1 MKQLTTDFFSFTEI
15 GGVGEMIYKA
25 VRFPECV
32 PVHDHERNE
41 DTIVPICT
49 FFNRPEAGTDY
60 SITGQDLLVSLCNLY
75 KKINAPDYSV
85 GITEMV
91 WGWCR
96 NNIQPYNIE
105 MLCTLM
111 ERDNF
116 ESSFLNGEIVGY
128 GTFDVNDFVKDLCKL
143 GTVFEYYDVLRKVR
157 YEHDVASGRGLY
169 YEGRVCDSVP
179 FLEKFR
185 HCETDDKY
193 LAEFNKEYD
202 SLMLNVM
209 ESIPD
214 IRMRLQKN
222 KKTGKIEMAADV
234 QSVFDIAW
242 YTFARMVA
250 DVAPP
255 IDKDMDYFESQ
266 GSILTCMAC
275 GEFFVRHSSRQ
286 RYCNNP
292 NCQAERNNRKAR
304 AYYDR
309 QKARGELK

>member
-1 MKQLTTDFFSFTEI
+1 MKQLPTDFFSFTEI

-32 PVHDHERNE
+32 PEYDHERKE

-91 WGWCR
+91 WDWCR
-96 NNIQPYNIE
+96 RNVAPYNIE
-105 MLCTLM
+105 QLCNLM
-111 ERDNF
+111 EQENYMELYLR
-116 ESSFLNGEIVGY
+116 GEIVNW
-128 GTFDVNDFVKDLCKL
+128 GTFDVKDFINDLCKL
-143 GTVFEYYDVLRKVR
+143 GSAYEYYDVIKRVHV
-157 YEHDVASGRGLY
+157 EHDVTCGRALY
-169 YEGRVCDSVP
+169 YEGRICDSKP

-185 HCETDDKY
+185 HCETDDEY
-193 LAEFNKEYD
+193 LAEFNIEYD
-202 SLMLNVM
+202 DLMLNVM

-222 KKTGKIEMAADV
+222 KKTGKIEMGADV

-242 YTFARMVA
+242 YTFARLVA

-255 IDKDMDYFESQ
+255 IDKDMNYFESQ

-275 GEFFVRHSSRQ
+275 GEYFVRHSSRQ

-304 AYYDR
+304 AYYER
-309 QKARGELK
+309 KKEQQ

>member
-1 MKQLTTDFFSFTEI
+1 MKQIPTEFFSITEI

-32 PVHDHERNE
+32 PEYDHERKE

-49 FFNRPEAGTDY
+49 YLQRPESGTDY
-60 SITGQDLLVSLCNLY
+60 SITGQELLAGLCNLY

-85 GITEMV
+85 DITDMV
-91 WGWCR
+91 WDWCR

-105 MLCTLM
+105 ILCQMM
-111 ERDNF
+111 EQENYGDYLL
-116 ESSFLNGEIVGY
+116 SGEITSY
-128 GTFDVNDFVKDLCKL
+128 GTFDVCDFVKDLCKL
-143 GTVFEYYDVLRKVR
+143 GSAYEYYDVLMQVR
-157 YEHDVASGRGLY
+157 YNHDVAAGRALY
-169 YEGRVCDSVP
+169 YEGRICDSMP

-185 HCETDDKY
+185 RFDNDEQFLC
-193 LAEFNKEYD
+193 EFNKEHQD
-202 SLMLNVM
+202 LKSNVLDM
-209 ESIPD
+209 FPD
-214 IRMRLQKN
+214 IRWRLKIN
-222 KKTGKIEMAADV
+222 PKTGKIEMGVDV

-255 IDKDMDYFESQ
+255 VDEDLDYMYSQ

-275 GEFFVRHSSRQ
+275 GEYFVRHSSRQ

-292 NCQAERNNRKAR
+292 KCQAERNNRKSR
-304 AYYDR
+304 EHYKR
-309 QKARGELK
+309 KKNNTKE